1 MESELKRVTRFEVD
15 CIQLII
21 KSSKVEK
28 QVWINAEREKRE
40 AGRKGRLERVER
52 LIRGS
57 AGGSAAD

>member
-1 MESELKRVTRFEVD
+1 MNSSAGVMRFEAD

-40 AGRKGRLERVER
+40 AGRKGRLVPVER

-57 AGGSAAD
+57 AAESAAD